1 VRRELGHFELVDGT
15 MEEATVFRTRMKLR
29 QRRAQCARR
38 GTGLWNI
45 TQPNS
50 GGLAAVSTNA

>member
-1 VRRELGHFELVDGT
+1 MRRELGHFELVDGT
-15 MEEATVFRTRMKLR
+15 IEVRTRTKLR

-45 TQPNS
+45 T
-50 GGLAAVSTNA
+50 